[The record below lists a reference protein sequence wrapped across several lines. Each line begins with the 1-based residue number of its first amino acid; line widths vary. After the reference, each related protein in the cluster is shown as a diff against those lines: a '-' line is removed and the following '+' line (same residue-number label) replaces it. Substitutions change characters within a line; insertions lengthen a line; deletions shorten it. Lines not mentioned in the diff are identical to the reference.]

1 MEKQLIP
8 TILVQNFD
16 EVEEKIKAVED
27 YVEWVQIDVM
37 DGIFV
42 NNETWPHSVVPGR
55 AKRGKKY
62 LVEIAKLKKLKSKAK
77 IEIHLMVEKPED
89 EFDNWL
95 KVADRIIIHFES
107 KITNRELGI
116 EKMIENAH
124 KLKKEFGLAL
134 NPETS
139 FAVTLPFIESQSP
152 NHLDL
157 ALLMTVQP
165 GWGGQELKEWVLEKA
180 KFLRERWP
188 GGNIEID
195 GGVNDENIDKAIK
208 SGVNLICAGSYI
220 YRSKNIEQAIKNLN
234 KYL

>member
-1 MEKQLIP
+1 MKTEIIP
-8 TILVQNFD
+8 TILVQTFD
-16 EVEEKIKAVED
+16 EVKEKIKSVEGH
-27 YVEWVQIDVM
+27 VEWIQLDVM

-42 NNETWPHSVVPGR
+42 NNETWPHSAVPGK

-62 LVEIAKLKKLKSKAK
+62 SAEITKLGKLKSSVK
-77 IEIHLMVEKPED
+77 IEVHLMVEKPED
-89 EFDNWL
+89 EFDEWL

-107 KITNRELGI
+107 RITNRELGI
-116 EKMIENAH
+116 QDMINRAH
-124 KLKKEFGLAL
+124 KKKKEFGLAL

-139 FAVTLPFIESQSP
+139 FAVIIPFIEPHASDT
-152 NHLDL
+152 LDL

-180 KFLRERWP
+180 KFLREKWP
-188 GGNIEID
+188 NGNIEID

-220 YRSKNIEQAIKNLN
+220 YRSKNIDQAIKNLN